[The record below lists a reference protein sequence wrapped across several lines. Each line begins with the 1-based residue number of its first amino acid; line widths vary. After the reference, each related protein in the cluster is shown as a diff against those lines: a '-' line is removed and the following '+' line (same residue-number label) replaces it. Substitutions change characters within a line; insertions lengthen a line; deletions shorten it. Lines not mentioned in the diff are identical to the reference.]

1 MKIESPNQYTNQVDY
16 LKCLFYGQTGS
27 GKTTLLSDF
36 PNPLVIDMEYGLG
49 KNKPYRVTLDNYNEF
64 DKLIQ
69 LLQTPD
75 YIDNFETIGFDSLN
89 ELVEIHIRDVILDK
103 EKIKANRLYEDQL
116 TQNDYGKIARDI
128 NKLIRR
134 IFKELSPYYNIVFLC
149 AETPISYEGQQ
160 RNMSLTGKVLPETLP
175 RLMDIVGCVF
185 TKGNE
190 HYLTINNSSF
200 AVAKN
205 RYGVDATPIKLVK
218 NNSYQ
223 SLIDKISED

>member
-1 MKIESPNQYTNQVDY
+1 MKIQSPDEYQQQVDH
-16 LKCLFYGQTGS
+16 LKCIFYGQTGA

-36 PNPLVIDMEYGLG
+36 PYPLVVDMENGLG
-49 KNKPYRVTLDNYNEF
+49 RNKPYRATIDNYSDF
-64 DKLIQ
+64 DGLISQ
-69 LLQTPD
+69 LQTPD
-75 YIDNFETIGFDSLN
+75 YTQNFETIGFDSLN

-128 NKLIRR
+128 NRLIRK
-134 IFKELSPYYNIVFLC
+134 IISELSPFYNIVFLC
-149 AETPISYEGQQ
+149 AEQSISYEGQQ
-160 RNMSLTGKVLPETLP
+160 RNLSLVGKVLPETLP

-190 HYLTINNSSF
+190 HLLTINNSSF

-205 RYGVDATPIKLVK
+205 RYGVNAAPFPST
-218 NNSYQ
+218 YQ
-223 SLIDKISED
+223 DLINKISEE